1 MLSDKPIFVQII
13 EMIEDSILAGEYQV
27 DDMII
32 STTQI
37 SKLLSVN
44 PTTAVK
50 AVSILHDRG
59 IVYKKRGV
67 GMAVTQEAK
76 TILLQERKK
85 AFFEQTIPWLVGEA
99 QKLGIQ
105 GGELMNILKEYCND

>member
-1 MLSDKPIFVQII
+1 MKFENRFVQIV
-13 EMIEDSILAGEYQV
+13 EMIEDDILSGRYGV

-44 PTTAVK
+44 PTTSVK
-50 AVSILHDRG
+50 AVSILNDRG
-59 IVYKKRGV
+59 ILYKKRGV

-76 TILLQERKK
+76 EIILRERRET
-85 AFFEQTIPWLVGEA
+85 FF
-99 QKLGIQ
+99 
-105 GGELMNILKEYCND
+105 